1 MSDQCSISA
10 SFIRTKCLIILI
22 KMGNITNILSL
33 HLFTIYDLGTISYCW
48 ILKEKTYPVKL
59 YHRERPPCR
68 ALEMFF
74 SGWGR
79 GSLMNNY
86 LCLVV
91 QGTLIVILL
100 YVNVITL
107 IFSSDPIQIR
117 TWLLKKINRT
127 WYFVFLFF
135 FCPDGHWRPVLSNT
149 FVLWLS

>member
-1 MSDQCSISA
+1 MEFMSDQCSISA

-100 YVNVITL
+100 CECNNFDFLLRPHSDPHMAPEENKSNL
-107 IFSSDPIQIR
+107 IFR
-117 TWLLKKINRT
+117 
-127 WYFVFLFF
+127 F

>member
-1 MSDQCSISA
+1 MEFMSDQCSISA
-10 SFIRTKCLIILI
+10 SKIRTKCLIILI

-33 HLFTIYDLGTISYCW
+33 HLFTIYDLGTVSYCW
-48 ILKEKTYPVKL
+48 ITYPVKL

-100 YVNVITL
+100 CECNNFDFLLRPHSDPHMAPEENKSNL
-107 IFSSDPIQIR
+107 IFR
-117 TWLLKKINRT
+117 
-127 WYFVFLFF
+127 FFGFFLS
-135 FCPDGHWRPVLSNT
+135 WRSLASC
-149 FVLWLS
+149 SK